1 MLGPLGSLLED
12 WDLDLNL
19 ELRAVAKKQRHAMAG
34 NAKRPQLHRY
44 LSEGHEVI
52 HGDTPVRRS
61 ATMNFVKPAKPKRNN
76 RRQQAEA
83 NQIYST
89 TNPHTKSS
97 PSSPADDK
105 LKGTTHDLFELLE
118 RVQSS
123 RLDDQRCVL
132 PPYVKQTSRDDSK
145 LPAPTSAAPSAAATA
160 IPVVPITP
168 PASQRLLEE
177 TLQRPGPYPMV
188 VVPTSGGY
196 WMDGPE
202 QECAFDQRGEPVLP
216 AAASAPAPGW
226 KVKFETDE
234 TAKCYRRFFMGR
246 EHYNLVAD
254 DPVLGPAL
262 LSVKNE
268 LMAGQEHT
276 RLVLRLKSGTVHELL
291 PNTCIQQTPN
301 PAKLAKMLNEE
312 ITADKFNPILCPKAS
327 DLIATYDEHVLV
339 STFKFGVLY
348 QRFGQTTEEQL
359 FSNPSPSP
367 ALDEFLSMLGRRI
380 RLKDHKGYRGGLDIQ
395 FGQTGEEAVYDVF
408 RDREIMFHVS
418 PLLPY
423 ADNDPQ
429 QLQRKRHIGNDIVA
443 IVFQETNTPFAPDMI
458 ASHFLHAFIVVQA
471 IEPNTPNTSYKVSVT
486 ARDDVPFF
494 GPALPSPA
502 IFKKGP
508 EFREFLLTKLINAEN
523 ACYKAEK
530 FAKLECRTRAS
541 LLASLVDE
549 LRLKSMEFLGQSPVS
564 SAPDTPKADK
574 PDSAGSRFIE
584 SVRKVITRKNPSN
597 NSETS
602 LNAANI
608 NNNNMVGMKK
618 IAPKTQGISDPNQTN
633 GRPSLKSTGSNSSD
647 SNVKKTGGKDNLGS
661 NPSSP
666 ASSPDMPTHRAA
678 RLNLSESDDSSLNS
692 IDLDTGGV
700 YNGDSDTGLESMSSA
715 ETPHKPISCSFC
727 MDGNG
732 QQEVCPEAA
741 SAVEA
746 EVARQLES
754 LRQEVTRLKCDKL
767 DLLRQNV
774 TCQRDI
780 KRLKEQ
786 EMQLQMDL
794 HGASSELH
802 RLRSVLRECVSG
814 SESSAV

>member
-1 MLGPLGSLLED
+1 MLKIHMLEHLSNYEEEQED
-12 WDLDLNL
+12 DKT
-19 ELRAVAKKQRHAMAG
+19 VKKQA
-34 NAKRPQLHRY
+34 
-44 LSEGHEVI
+44 S
-52 HGDTPVRRS
+52 TS
-61 ATMNFVKPAKPKRNN
+61 ASSTSSSSSSSTFSGASQQG
-76 RRQQAEA
+76 RQQAEA
-83 NQIYST
+83 NQIYSA
-89 TNPHTKSS
+89 TNPHAKSS
-97 PSSPADDK
+97 PSSPADEK

-132 PPYVKQTSRDDSK
+132 PPYIKQTSRDDSK
-145 LPAPTSAAPSAAATA
+145 LPAPTSAAPLAAPTGAT
-160 IPVVPITP
+160 PVVPVTP

-177 TLQRPGPYPMV
+177 TLQRSGPYPMV

-196 WMDGPE
+196 WLDGPE
-202 QECAFDQRGEPVLP
+202 QECAFDQRGDPVLP

-254 DPVLGPAL
+254 DPVLGPVL

-268 LMAGQEHT
+268 LMASQEHT

-291 PNTCIQQTPN
+291 PNTCIQQSPN

-312 ITADKFNPILCPKAS
+312 ITADKFSPILCPKAS

-339 STFKFGVLY
+339 STFKFGVLF

-359 FSNPSPSP
+359 FSNPKPSQ
-367 ALDEFLSMLGRRI
+367 ALDEFLGMLGKRI
-380 RLKDHKGYRGGLDIQ
+380 RLKDHKGYRGGLDTQ
-395 FGQTGEEAVYDVF
+395 FGQTGEDAVYDVF

-549 LRLKSMEFLGQSPVS
+549 LRLKSMEFLGQTPVS
-564 SAPDTPKADK
+564 AAPDTPKAEK

-597 NSETS
+597 SSETS
-602 LNAANI
+602 LNVANI
-608 NNNNMVGMKK
+608 NNNNVVMSTKK
-618 IAPKTQGISDPNQTN
+618 IAAPKAPATGDNVQTN
-633 GRPSLKSTGSNSSD
+633 GRPSLKSTGSNNSD
-647 SNVKKTGGKDNLGS
+647 SSVKKGSGKDNLAS

-727 MDGNG
+727 MDSNG

-746 EVARQLES
+746 AVARQLES

-774 TCQRDI
+774 NCQRDI
-780 KRLKEQ
+780 KKLKEQ
-786 EMQLQMDL
+786 DMQLQMDL
-794 HGASSELH
+794 HIASSELH
-802 RLRSVLRECVSG
+802 RLRSVLRECVGG